1 MKVSNV
7 VDMFM
12 DSAHRAVS
20 LLHEDPENSKEAI
33 RACKTG
39 FVLMYNI
46 LQVCKC
52 VFCLA
57 LCWIIEKLR
66 KSLIQITPEM
76 IQIFALVRVIIL

>member
-1 MKVSNV
+1 MCLLSYNVKVNEV

-39 FVLMYNI
+39 FVCIAQYPTSVLLSFVQLFVGLLTSY
-46 LQVCKC
+46 
-52 VFCLA
+52 
-57 LCWIIEKLR
+57 
-66 KSLIQITPEM
+66 
-76 IQIFALVRVIIL
+76 VRA